1 MIPLAI
7 WRDFETRWRAALEGA
22 GDGRGPG
29 VSSFSDCGEEGLVIS
44 VRLPP
49 PGSSRSKE
57 AARWL
62 SAFASLLRELL
73 EEAEASGSKRRP
85 VTLTAGEEV
94 HAGARAV
101 RLHPGPPWRI
111 ECEGPIGYLLE
122 TLGAPLDGFRS
133 EPAFPVG
140 SRRFTLEGAR
150 ASEHSAYLLARAA
163 SWWAEARSSDVFFL
177 MEEVRRRVGAQVSRI
192 ADAHPWRARLY
203 REALVSHLL
212 ELELEGIWNLA
223 PLFGDQ
229 SLGELEVEG
238 WTREFEAALRSER
251 PDLFSGFNGLGLPTA
266 PGGRPR
272 SEKPEAARPLP
283 TLDLGG
289 FDEPGNSQRT
299 RPEVVQRL
307 CLRWGLSWSDAA
319 KAAEAIAARRPL
331 LAERA
336 ASTDQSVLYF
346 AYGSCMCRP
355 SLRETVPR
363 FELIGAARLKG
374 YRLAFTYKSVA
385 RGGGVADVVPD
396 PGREVWGVLFRV
408 PQKYLVRLDEREGA
422 HLGLY
427 ERAWVAVEFQG
438 SLFEPV
444 LTYTVV
450 NKELRELA
458 PTPEY
463 AGLIYDGAR
472 AFVPPHYSAWLLEK
486 FSEFDVEPE
495 LPA

>member
-1 MIPLAI
+1 MPACA
-7 WRDFETRWRAALEGA
+7 DA
-22 GDGRGPG
+22 
-29 VSSFSDCGEEGLVIS
+29 GEESLIIS

-49 PGSSRSKE
+49 PGSSRSGE
-57 AARWL
+57 AERWL
-62 SAFASLLRELL
+62 FAFASLLEELL
-73 EEAEASGSKRRP
+73 AEAEASGSKRRP
-85 VTLTAGEEV
+85 VALTAGETGV
-94 HAGARAV
+94 HGGVRAV
-101 RLHPGPPWRI
+101 RVHPGPPWRI
-111 ECEGPIGYLLE
+111 ECEGALGYLLE
-122 TLGAPLDGFRS
+122 GLGESVEGMRS
-133 EPAFPVG
+133 EAALPVG

-150 ASEHSAYLLARAA
+150 APAHAAYLLSRAA
-163 SWWAEARSSDVFFL
+163 AWWAEAGPSDAFSL
-177 MEEVRRRVGAQVSRI
+177 MEEVRQRISDQVNRI
-192 ADAHPWRARLY
+192 AGAHPWRARLY
-203 REALVSHLL
+203 LEALVSHLF
-212 ELELEGIWNLA
+212 ELEMEGIWDLA
-223 PLFGDQ
+223 PLFGPRE
-229 SLGELEVEG
+229 LGELEVEG
-238 WTREFEAALRSER
+238 WTREFEAALRSDLPE
-251 PDLFSGFNGLGLPTA
+251 LFSGFNGLGLPTA
-266 PGGRPR
+266 PGGRPGGR
-272 SEKPEAARPLP
+272 GPDAARPLP

-289 FDEPGNSQRT
+289 FDEPGNSERT

-307 CLRWGLSWSDAA
+307 CLRWGLSWRDAA
-319 KAAEAIAARRPL
+319 KAADAIAARRPL
-331 LAERA
+331 LGERA
-336 ASTDQSVLYF
+336 ASTDRSVLYF

-363 FELIGAARLKG
+363 FELVGAAKLKG

-396 PGREVWGVLFRV
+396 PASEVWGVLFRI
-408 PQKYLVRLDEREGA
+408 PRQYLTRLDEREGA

-450 NKELRELA
+450 NKEPRELS

-472 AFVPPHYSAWLLEK
+472 AFAPPHYSAWLLDK